1 MNAQDMTSKTSR
13 QKWRTIIK
21 RAMLVVTFAGIAA
34 GIVVAVMPKPIDVET
49 APVTTGELVVTINE
63 DGTSRVR
70 DRYIVSAPLAGN
82 LARIEVHTGDMVK
95 QGEVLAHI
103 LPVRAPL
110 LDTRSRS
117 EAEARVNAAMA
128 GLEQSSA
135 QIERAKASADFA
147 AEEAQRTRKLFASG
161 AVTARELTRA
171 ELDER
176 SAQAELKSAEFSS
189 KVARHQLAM
198 ARSALGRLSDSGKGT
213 DQFEVTSPTTGQV
226 LKVIQQSEG
235 VVQAGT
241 PLLEIGDPRALEVAV
256 DVLTSDAVH
265 VRPGA
270 PVTLEHW
277 GGQPLSAT
285 VSLIEPSAFTR
296 VSALGVEEQR
306 VNAIVEINSPYDE
319 WKLLGDGYRLEARI
333 ETYRNKS
340 AVQVPWSALFRH
352 NGSSAVFVIEGD
364 TARVR
369 KVETGRRSETH
380 AEISAG
386 VEPGE
391 RVVVHPSDKLE
402 DGSRVTSSLAE
413 EQL

>member
-1 MNAQDMTSKTSR
+1 MTSKTKR
-13 QKWRTIIK
+13 PKWRTLIK
-21 RAMLVVTFAGIAA
+21 RAVLVVTLGGVAA

-49 APVTTGELVVTINE
+49 ALVTKGELVVTINE
-63 DGTSRVR
+63 DGTSQVR

-82 LARIEVHTGDMVK
+82 LARINVHTGDTVE
-95 QGEVLAHI
+95 QGAVLARI
-103 LPVRAPL
+103 LPAKAPL

-117 EAEARVNAAMA
+117 EAEARVSAAMA

-135 QIERAKASADFA
+135 QIERAKASAEFA
-147 AEEAQRTRKLFASG
+147 AEEGQRTRELVTSG
-161 AVTARELTRA
+161 AISARELTRA
-171 ELDER
+171 ELEER
-176 SAQAELKSAEFSS
+176 STQAELMSAEFSS
-189 KVARHQLAM
+189 KVARHQLTM
-198 ARSALGRLSDSGKGT
+198 ARAALGRLSDGGKGT
-213 DQFEVTSPTTGQV
+213 EQFEVTSPIKGQV

-235 VVQAGT
+235 VVQAGS

-270 PVTLEHW
+270 QVTLEHW

-296 VSALGVEEQR
+296 ISALGVEEQR
-306 VNAIVEINSPYDE
+306 VNAIVEINSPYE
-319 WKLLGDGYRLEARI
+319 KWNLLGDGYRLEARI

-352 NGSSAVFVIEGD
+352 EGSSAVFVLDGN

-369 KVETGRRSETH
+369 KVETARRSESH

-402 DGSRVTSSLAE
+402 DGSQVTSSLAE
-413 EQL
+413 EPLK